1 MISTY
6 LQSEIRRIFR
16 NNSERPQEF
25 ALGICINLCYTNGIV
40 RKKRVIICQGFK
52 DVVGHSEIIQY
63 IQNAVTED
71 KVSHAYILNGEK
83 GSGKK
88 MLAGLLHRLC
98 SVKRAEQNRAMSAI
112 RASRQS
118 AAIIRIL
125 SG

>member
-1 MISTY
+1 MS
-6 LQSEIRRIFR
+6 
-16 NNSERPQEF
+16 
-25 ALGICINLCYTNGIV
+25 
-40 RKKRVIICQGFK
+40 GFK

-88 MLAGLLHRLC
+88 MLAGPFCTDSC
-98 SVKRAEQNRAMSAI
+98 SAKRAEQNRAMSAI

>member
-1 MISTY
+1 MS
-6 LQSEIRRIFR
+6 
-16 NNSERPQEF
+16 
-25 ALGICINLCYTNGIV
+25 
-40 RKKRVIICQGFK
+40 GFK

-88 MLAGLLHRLC
+88 MQVFLHRLC
-98 SVKRAEQNRAMSAI
+98 SAKRAEQNRAMSAI

>member
-1 MISTY
+1 MS
-6 LQSEIRRIFR
+6 
-16 NNSERPQEF
+16 
-25 ALGICINLCYTNGIV
+25 
-40 RKKRVIICQGFK
+40 GFK

-71 KVSHAYILNGEK
+71 KVSHAYI
-83 GSGKK
+83 
-88 MLAGLLHRLC
+88 
-98 SVKRAEQNRAMSAI
+98 QNRAMSAI

>member
-1 MISTY
+1 MS
-6 LQSEIRRIFR
+6 
-16 NNSERPQEF
+16 
-25 ALGICINLCYTNGIV
+25 
-40 RKKRVIICQGFK
+40 GFK

-88 MLAGLLHRLC
+88 MLAGLFAQTL
-98 SVKRAEQNRAMSAI
+98 QNRAMSAI